1 MWLKTNLICTWN
13 LIACQGIFSA
23 FSMTPSSKDTTDW
36 DASRYSKVFHLAVPL
51 RHPLA
56 ATDEHGIVWRELS
69 AKGTLL
75 QALPFTSDTCSL
87 TRWHTEASKQVLG
100 PQFSISL
107 ASQFAEADC
116 IYSFDELCVFARPQ
130 IKYCFSPG
138 GDIRRHFGTSVVY
151 THSSWRIIFH
161 TTPFPDH
168 MYCIRKSLLD
178 L

>member
-13 LIACQGIFSA
+13 PIACQRIFSA

-56 ATDEHGIVWRELS
+56 ATDGHGIVWKKLS

-107 ASQFAEADC
+107 ASQFTEADC
-116 IYSFDELCVFARPQ
+116 IYSFDELCVFARHKLNIASVQGGEYKMPFWH
-130 IKYCFSPG
+130 FSGLHP
-138 GDIRRHFGTSVVY
+138 
-151 THSSWRIIFH
+151 
-161 TTPFPDH
+161 
-168 MYCIRKSLLD
+168 L
-178 L
+178 